1 MQSMMHMH
9 DDADDEVGA
18 DSGHEFYCKFLH
30 AYVFTKPCSE
40 RKIGFCFLFFILVPK
55 KQLQW
60 KNNI

>member
-40 RKIGFCFLFFILVPK
+40 RKKWILFSLLYFST
-55 KQLQW
+55 
-60 KNNI
+60 